1 MNILPFVHDCTNSK
15 EFSLAAADQEN
26 TMAVSASGPLPRQS
40 IHTMIGHSDVWNTKA
55 CMQGVPGA
63 ANDTKAVRLKLCS
76 DQIIDMTAG
85 RVG

>member
-1 MNILPFVHDCTNSK
+1 
-15 EFSLAAADQEN
+15 
-26 TMAVSASGPLPRQS
+26 MAVSASGPLPRQS